1 MPAAPASIDDPA
13 SVERALARLR
23 DSGADRPVIS
33 PCLIGPETPDG
44 DLEAVA
50 KAVGAPYAAP
60 LGGHAAIGQ
69 LVAIRYGAALA
80 RLSMAG

>member
-1 MPAAPASIDDPA
+1 M
-13 SVERALARLR
+13 
-23 DSGADRPVIS
+23 
-33 PCLIGPETPDG
+33 
-44 DLEAVA
+44 
-50 KAVGAPYAAP
+50 AAP